1 MVTVGSAVRP
11 LARNA
16 HRPGGVRHLLDRV
29 ALPEGMKDR
38 CLDSRDEGRGSQSSG
53 PLMVSPS
60 IQAEADHPRVT
71 DPQERALAQTLA
83 QPPDARR
90 EVEHCGDRL
99 NSITM

>member
-1 MVTVGSAVRP
+1 
-11 LARNA
+11 
-16 HRPGGVRHLLDRV
+16 
-29 ALPEGMKDR
+29 
-38 CLDSRDEGRGSQSSG
+38 
-53 PLMVSPS
+53 MVSPS